1 MQRRAEAGFSRLPFT
16 IYLFSPRLFAIT
28 DEEEGGE
35 DRFNS
40 RLKPRIALDNR

>member
-16 IYLFSPRLFAIT
+16 IYLFPPRLFAIT

-35 DRFNS
+35 DR
-40 RLKPRIALDNR
+40 LAALTAD